1 MNTKVKIIFLFTIL
15 ICIETLG
22 QSSMIDKGSRVLLST
37 SKGLNTVSF
46 YVYNPPFAAKSIYKD
61 TIQAVNKYP
70 EQLMSSV
77 ISTLSQEWMDYNTLG
92 GKQKSE
98 KKQKKYFDFISSM
111 DKDQNYFELR
121 SKLMFTL
128 NNDEFAIT
136 KFYFHSI
143 ELAKPQSGSYVL
155 QKVNGRWYTTSN
167 PATSDLALMI
177 MRFQESKLFSILTMK
192 KDGNKNMDDLITLA
206 SVNGTV
212 SLDLLIKEF
221 SRWYS
226 DNETQKLDYFIDQNA
241 W

>member
-1 MNTKVKIIFLFTIL
+1 
-15 ICIETLG
+15 
-22 QSSMIDKGSRVLLST
+22 
-37 SKGLNTVSF
+37 
-46 YVYNPPFAAKSIYKD
+46 
-61 TIQAVNKYP
+61 
-70 EQLMSSV
+70 
-77 ISTLSQEWMDYNTLG
+77 MDYNTLG